1 MTTLSLS
8 LSAVERIV
16 AVHTAAADRDRD
28 RTSPVLNGVCI
39 KAGKPVGTDGAP
51 CMAIVATDGKI
62 LVEETW
68 TLDAGQFG
76 IAPKEF
82 PTDEE
87 RSEEA
92 IISAKSIDLLA
103 SWTKQIRKS
112 LGKRP
117 EATLTMLIENKQ
129 VTIGLVNSAIGDI
142 LLACVDGRFPN
153 YEKALDSQSLSSNG
167 PARIGFDCE
176 YMARLAKLWGR
187 KGMAGPAVVCEFG
200 RGIVI
205 RPLPGPPVG
214 CQRQRALVMP
224 ISLPT

>member
-1 MTTLSLS
+1 MTTISLS
-8 LSAVERIV
+8 LSAIERIC
-16 AVHTAAADRDRD
+16 AVHTAAADRDQS
-28 RTSPVLNGVCI
+28 SPVLAGVCLT
-39 KAGKPVGTDGAP
+39 AGKPVGTDGQP

-76 IAPKEF
+76 TAPKEW

-92 IISAKSIDLLA
+92 IICAASVDMLA

-112 LGKRP
+112 LGKRTD
-117 EATLTMLIENKQ
+117 ATIAVLIENKQ

-142 LLACVDGRFPN
+142 RLSCVEGRFLN
-153 YEKALDSQSLSSNG
+153 YEKAFDSQSLSSAG
-167 PARIGFDCE
+167 PARIGFNCD
-176 YMARLAKLWGR
+176 YMARLAKLWTR

-200 RGIVI
+200 RGMIL
-205 RPLPGPPVG
+205 RQLAGLPIG